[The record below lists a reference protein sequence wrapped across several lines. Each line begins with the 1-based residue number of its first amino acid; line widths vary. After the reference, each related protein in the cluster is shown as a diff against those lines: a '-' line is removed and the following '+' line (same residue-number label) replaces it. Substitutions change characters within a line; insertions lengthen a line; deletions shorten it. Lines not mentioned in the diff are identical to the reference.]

1 MNCETE
7 DQPDKINT
15 NILLRQMLFFFT
27 YKKVNI
33 IVVESYVYFNQNSLF
48 NFTYQ
53 FK

>member
-7 DQPDKINT
+7 DQPDIINT
-15 NILLRQMLFFFT
+15 NILLLQMLFFT

-33 IVVESYVYFNQNSLF
+33 TVVESYVYFNQNSLF